1 MIAHYFIILGV
12 SNMVLDEFYTAEGDK
27 IAFTREQASR
37 FAKEI
42 ANDFN
47 PLHNT
52 DAKMFCVPGDLLFA
66 VAVDRFGLSQKMC
79 FQFSGMVT
87 DNHLIFSDSASSKLD
102 ITDDDGKIYL
112 SIQRDGEITHDH
124 ALISNLT
131 QSYVSFSGK
140 TFPHLLVP
148 LMSEQNVMI
157 NPGRPMVM
165 YQSMEI
171 HLDHLDLHQ
180 PILESTGSS
189 LEVQGKKG
197 MAQLDFHILENGRE
211 VGHGAKHMALRGLQ
225 TYQDESMQQVVE
237 SYNHYKLAYT
247 R

>member
-1 MIAHYFIILGV
+1 MI
-12 SNMVLDEFYTAEGDK
+12 LDYFYTAEGDK
-27 IAFTREQASR
+27 VTFSREQASR

-47 PLHNT
+47 PLHDI

-79 FQFSGMVT
+79 FHFSGMVT
-87 DNHLIFSDSASSKLD
+87 DNHLIFSDSDTSKID

-112 SIQRDGEITHDH
+112 GIQRDGETTHDH
-124 ALISNLT
+124 QLISNLT

-157 NPGRPMVM
+157 NPGRPIIM

-180 PILESTGSS
+180 PILESIGSS
-189 LEVQGKKG
+189 LEVQGKKA
-197 MAQLDFHILENGRE
+197 MAQINFHILENGRE

-225 TYQDESMQQVVE
+225 PYKEEVMQQVVDN
-237 SYNHYKLAYT
+237 YNQYKLAYT
-247 R
+247 Q